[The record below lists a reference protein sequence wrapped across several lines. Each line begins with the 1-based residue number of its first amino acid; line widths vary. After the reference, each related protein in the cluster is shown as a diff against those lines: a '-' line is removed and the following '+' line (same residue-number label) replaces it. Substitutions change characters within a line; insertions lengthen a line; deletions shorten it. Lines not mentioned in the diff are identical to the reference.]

1 MFDSSPT
8 RPVHPRL
15 QKFNTSS
22 VRCKQPI
29 DVRRDVR
36 LLRNSAA
43 SAYCTSVRTADV
55 EMVDSARRLNATML
69 AGGSKLRLY
78 PVLLAAGKSIGW
90 SHENHDCLL
99 A

>member
-1 MFDSSPT
+1 MSDFSQT
-8 RPVHPRL
+8 RPIHPRL
-15 QKFNTSS
+15 QKFNISS
-22 VRCKQPI
+22 VRCKAPI
-29 DVRRDVR
+29 DEIRDVT

-55 EMVDSARRLNATML
+55 EMVDSARRLKPTML